1 MDELIRNFENKM
13 HLEGKSEKTIKIYVA
28 SVKEFFRWFNDSFGD
43 VEFKKLYRENI
54 LEYKSYLKNV
64 KICKRTGQNLNAK
77 SINAKL
83 SALIKYNE
91 LMQPGN
97 IVISKADL
105 IKVQAEIISPTNITK
120 KEVEEFRQRVL
131 QSEGCSAKRNY
142 AIVTIMA
149 YAGLRISEVL
159 HLKKVDVNTAASQIR
174 VADGKGEKQRTVII
188 NSKVISAIREYQR
201 SDNVES
207 DYLFHNSKGKILNP
221 STINKVFDEF
231 SVDGYHIHPH
241 MLRHFFCYNALESG
255 AYSIN
260 EVSNQARHTSIKT
273 TLKYLNPN
281 LEQIKKKSE
290 FMKNMQK
297 RLESVE
303 KSILGIQ

>member
-1 MDELIRNFENKM
+1 MDELIREFENKLR
-13 HLEGKSEKTIKIYVA
+13 LEGKSDTTIKSYIT
-28 SVKEFFRWFNDSFGD
+28 SVNVFFRWFNDSFGE
-43 VEFKKLYRENI
+43 VGFKKLYRENI

-64 KICKRTGQNLNAK
+64 RTSKRTGQNLNAK
-77 SINAKL
+77 SINVML
-83 SALIKYNE
+83 SALTKYNE
-91 LMQPGN
+91 LMQPDN

-105 IKVQAEIISPTNITK
+105 IKVQTEIISPTNITK

-159 HLKKVDVNTAASQIR
+159 HLKKVDINTAASQIR

-260 EVSNQARHTSIKT
+260 EVSNQAGHTSIKT

-290 FMKNMQK
+290 
-297 RLESVE
+297 L
-303 KSILGIQ
+303 L

>member
-1 MDELIRNFENKM
+1 MDELIREFENKLQ
-13 HLEGKSEKTIKIYVA
+13 LEGKSDTTIKSYIT
-28 SVKEFFRWFNDSFGD
+28 SVNVFFRWFNDSFGE
-43 VEFKKLYRENI
+43 VGFKKLYRENI

-64 KICKRTGQNLNAK
+64 RTSKRTGQNLNAK
-77 SINAKL
+77 SINVML
-83 SALIKYNE
+83 SGLIKYNE
-91 LMQPGN
+91 LMQPDN

-188 NSKVISAIREYQR
+188 NSKVISAIRVYQR

-260 EVSNQARHTSIKT
+260 EVSNQAGHTSIKT

-290 FMKNMQK
+290 
-297 RLESVE
+297 L
-303 KSILGIQ
+303 L

>member
-13 HLEGKSEKTIKIYVA
+13 HLEGKSEKTIKIYIA

-64 KICKRTGQNLNAK
+64 KICERTGQNL
-77 SINAKL
+77 NAKL

-91 LMQPGN
+91 LMQPDN

-142 AIVTIMA
+142 AIVTIMS

-231 SVDGYHIHPH
+231 SIDGYHIHPH

-260 EVSNQARHTSIKT
+260 EVSNQAGHTSIKT

-290 FMKNMQK
+290 
-297 RLESVE
+297 L
-303 KSILGIQ
+303 L

>member
-1 MDELIRNFENKM
+1 MDELIREFENKLR
-13 HLEGKSEKTIKIYVA
+13 LEGKSDTTIKSYIT
-28 SVKEFFRWFNDSFGD
+28 SVNVFFRWFNDSFGE
-43 VEFKKLYRENI
+43 VGFKKLYRENI

-64 KICKRTGQNLNAK
+64 RTSKRTGQNLNAK
-77 SINAKL
+77 SINVML
-83 SALIKYNE
+83 SGLIKYNE
-91 LMQPGN
+91 LMQPDN

-207 DYLFHNSKGKILNP
+207 DYLFHNSKGKILNS

-260 EVSNQARHTSIKT
+260 EVSNQAGHTSIKT

-290 FMKNMQK
+290 
-297 RLESVE
+297 L
-303 KSILGIQ
+303 L

>member
-1 MDELIRNFENKM
+1 MDELIREFENKLR
-13 HLEGKSEKTIKIYVA
+13 LEGKSDTTIKSYIT
-28 SVKEFFRWFNDSFGD
+28 SVNVFFRWFNDSFGE
-43 VEFKKLYRENI
+43 VGFKKLYRENI
-54 LEYKSYLKNV
+54 MEYKSYLKNV
-64 KICKRTGQNLNAK
+64 RTSKRTGQNLNAK
-77 SINAKL
+77 SINVML
-83 SALIKYNE
+83 SGLIKYNE
-91 LMQPGN
+91 LMQSDN

-149 YAGLRISEVL
+149 YAGLRISELL

-260 EVSNQARHTSIKT
+260 EVSNQAGHTSIKT

-290 FMKNMQK
+290 
-297 RLESVE
+297 L
-303 KSILGIQ
+303 L

>member
-1 MDELIRNFENKM
+1 MDELIREFENKLR
-13 HLEGKSEKTIKIYVA
+13 LEGKSDTTIKSYIT
-28 SVKEFFRWFNDSFGD
+28 SVNVFFRWFNDSFGE
-43 VEFKKLYRENI
+43 VGFKKLYRENI

-64 KICKRTGQNLNAK
+64 RTSKRTGQNLNAK
-77 SINAKL
+77 TINVML
-83 SALIKYNE
+83 SGLIKYNE
-91 LMQPGN
+91 LMQPDN

-241 MLRHFFCYNALESG
+241 MLRHFFGPMSRI
-255 AYSIN
+255 S
-260 EVSNQARHTSIKT
+260 TS
-273 TLKYLNPN
+273 
-281 LEQIKKKSE
+281 
-290 FMKNMQK
+290 
-297 RLESVE
+297 
-303 KSILGIQ
+303 

>member
-1 MDELIRNFENKM
+1 MDELIREFENKLR
-13 HLEGKSEKTIKIYVA
+13 LEGKSDTTIKSYIT
-28 SVKEFFRWFNDSFGD
+28 SVNVFFRWFNDSFGE
-43 VEFKKLYRENI
+43 VGFKKLYRENI

-64 KICKRTGQNLNAK
+64 RTSKRTGQNLNAK
-77 SINAKL
+77 SINVML
-83 SALIKYNE
+83 SGLIKYNE
-91 LMQPGN
+91 LMQPDN

-142 AIVTIMA
+142 AIVTVMA

-159 HLKKVDVNTAASQIR
+159 HLKKVDINTAASQIR

-260 EVSNQARHTSIKT
+260 EVSNQAGHTSIKT

-290 FMKNMQK
+290 
-297 RLESVE
+297 L
-303 KSILGIQ
+303 L

>member
-1 MDELIRNFENKM
+1 MDELIREFENKLR
-13 HLEGKSEKTIKIYVA
+13 LEGKSDTTIKSYIT
-28 SVKEFFRWFNDSFGD
+28 SVNVFFRWFNDSFGE
-43 VEFKKLYRENI
+43 VGFKKLYRENI

-64 KICKRTGQNLNAK
+64 RTSKRTGQNLNAK
-77 SINAKL
+77 SINVML
-83 SALIKYNE
+83 SGLIKYNE
-91 LMQPGN
+91 LMQPDN

-231 SVDGYHIHPH
+231 SIDGYHIHPH

-260 EVSNQARHTSIKT
+260 EVSNQAGHTSIKT

-290 FMKNMQK
+290 
-297 RLESVE
+297 L
-303 KSILGIQ
+303 L

>member
-1 MDELIRNFENKM
+1 MDELIREFENKLQ
-13 HLEGKSEKTIKIYVA
+13 LEGKSDTTIKSYIT
-28 SVKEFFRWFNDSFGD
+28 SVNVFFRWFNDSFGE
-43 VEFKKLYRENI
+43 VGFKKLYRENI

-64 KICKRTGQNLNAK
+64 RTSKRTGQNLNAK
-77 SINAKL
+77 SINVML
-83 SALIKYNE
+83 SGLIKYNE
-91 LMQPGN
+91 LMQPDN

-231 SVDGYHIHPH
+231 SIDGYLIHPH

-260 EVSNQARHTSIKT
+260 EVSNQAGHTSIKT

-290 FMKNMQK
+290 
-297 RLESVE
+297 L
-303 KSILGIQ
+303 L

>member
-1 MDELIRNFENKM
+1 MDELIREFENKM
-13 HLEGKSEKTIKIYVA
+13 HLEGKSDTTIKSYVA
-28 SVKEFFRWFNDSFGD
+28 SVKEFFRWFNDSFGE
-43 VEFKKLYRENI
+43 VGFKKLYRENI

-64 KICKRTGQNLNAK
+64 KTCKRTGQNLNAK

-83 SALIKYNE
+83 SGLIKYNE
-91 LMQPGN
+91 LMQPDN

-105 IKVQAEIISPTNITK
+105 IKVQAEVISPTNITK

-188 NSKVISAIREYQR
+188 NSTVISAIREYQR
-201 SDNVES
+201 LDSVES
-207 DYLFHNSKGKILNP
+207 EYLFHNSKGKVLNP

-231 SVDGYHIHPH
+231 SADGYHIHPH

-260 EVSNQARHTSIKT
+260 EVSNQAGHTSIKT

-290 FMKNMQK
+290 
-297 RLESVE
+297 L
-303 KSILGIQ
+303 L

>member
-1 MDELIRNFENKM
+1 MDELIRDFENKM

-91 LMQPGN
+91 LMQPDN

-105 IKVQAEIISPTNITK
+105 IKIQAEIISPTNIT
-120 KEVEEFRQRVL
+120 
-131 QSEGCSAKRNY
+131 
-142 AIVTIMA
+142 
-149 YAGLRISEVL
+149 
-159 HLKKVDVNTAASQIR
+159 
-174 VADGKGEKQRTVII
+174 TVII

-231 SVDGYHIHPH
+231 SIDGYHIHPH

-260 EVSNQARHTSIKT
+260 EVSNQAGHTSIKT

-290 FMKNMQK
+290 
-297 RLESVE
+297 L
-303 KSILGIQ
+303 L

>member
-1 MDELIRNFENKM
+1 MDELIREFENKLR
-13 HLEGKSEKTIKIYVA
+13 LEGKSDTTIKSYIT
-28 SVKEFFRWFNDSFGD
+28 SVNVFFRWFNDSFGE
-43 VEFKKLYRENI
+43 VGFKKLYRENI

-64 KICKRTGQNLNAK
+64 RTSKRTGQNLNAK
-77 SINAKL
+77 SINVML
-83 SALIKYNE
+83 SGLIKYNE
-91 LMQPGN
+91 LMEPDN

-174 VADGKGEKQRTVII
+174 VADGKSEKQRTVII

-201 SDNVES
+201 ADNVES

-260 EVSNQARHTSIKT
+260 EVSNQAGHTSIKT

-290 FMKNMQK
+290 
-297 RLESVE
+297 L
-303 KSILGIQ
+303 L

>member
-1 MDELIRNFENKM
+1 MDELIREFENKLR
-13 HLEGKSEKTIKIYVA
+13 LEGKSDTTIKSYVT
-28 SVKEFFRWFNDSFGD
+28 SVNVFFRWFNDSFGE
-43 VEFKKLYRENI
+43 VGFKKLYRENI

-64 KICKRTGQNLNAK
+64 RNSKRTGQNLNAK
-77 SINAKL
+77 SINVML
-83 SALIKYNE
+83 SGLIKYNE
-91 LMQPGN
+91 LMQPDN

-207 DYLFHNSKGKILNP
+207 EYIFHNSKGKVLNP

-260 EVSNQARHTSIKT
+260 EVSNQAGHTSIKT

-290 FMKNMQK
+290 
-297 RLESVE
+297 L
-303 KSILGIQ
+303 L